1 MPTDKNRDIDIEP
14 DEIVARAACSM
25 VQSLRDQIDSRN
37 EMARDAM
44 KRQRQTQSMQH
55 MFATIGFLKRAF
67 PEYLGTVEEPGTLEA
82 SYTTVPTPKD
92 DNSTNKEAL
101 YQLKLIIAFL
111 LGIIACGLI
120 GGFVMWRS
128 SGDEPAHSNA
138 YSSEIE
144 EARRAGESMK
154 GKFNNP

>member
-1 MPTDKNRDIDIEP
+1 MPTDKSRDIDIEP

-25 VQSLRDQIDSRN
+25 VQSLQDQIDSRN
-37 EMARDAM
+37 EMAREAM
-44 KRQRQTQSMQH
+44 KRQRQNLSMQH
-55 MFATIGFLKRAF
+55 MFGTIGLLKQAF
-67 PEYLGTVEEPGTLEA
+67 PEYLGTVEQPGTLEA
-82 SYTTVPTPKD
+82 TYTTVPTPKED
-92 DNSTNKEAL
+92 DSSKEAL

-111 LGIIACGLI
+111 LGIIVCGLI
-120 GGFVMWRS
+120 GGFMMWRS

-144 EARRAGESMK
+144 EARRAGENMK